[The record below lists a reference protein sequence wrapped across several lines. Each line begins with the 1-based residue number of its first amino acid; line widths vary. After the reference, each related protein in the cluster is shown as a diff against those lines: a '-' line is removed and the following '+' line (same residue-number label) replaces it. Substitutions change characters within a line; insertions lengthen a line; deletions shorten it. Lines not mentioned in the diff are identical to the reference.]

1 VRFSGFGGPPAML
14 GALLVARAWIPVEG
28 LCSGTSSEIE
38 VLTYW
43 DHFASTPQIRVIYQS

>member
-1 VRFSGFGGPPAML
+1 ML